1 MLGVGLVLVLYLL
14 GRRFSVLSLA
24 ADYRSRFLGL
34 WVVPPLLTYV
44 FAHLGEPGYV
54 LSLTPVAAILVAV
67 ALVELRDD
75 TAVATATLRAR
86 GWRWLPEPRVIGLG
100 TVGLLSLAII
110 GWNVQAFARGVG
122 PGRLPDLRAHDATT
136 AGQIEFLKQQPVGS
150 TFVLAHDLFRQL
162 HYYAPEFQADLLF
175 SEYVPDFQTTRTRTA
190 LPAGT
195 AQILVFDSPLRFDPE
210 DAARASEIVLR
221 DQPHVAVWV
230 VKADGFTAV
239 EHGYQ
244 FIRLIR

>member
-1 MLGVGLVLVLYLL
+1 
-14 GRRFSVLSLA
+14 
-24 ADYRSRFLGL
+24 
-34 WVVPPLLTYV
+34 V

-54 LSLTPVAAILVAV
+54 LSLAPVAAILVAV

-75 TAVATATLRAR
+75 TALAAATLRAR
-86 GWRWLPEPRVIGLG
+86 GWRWLPAPRVIGLG
-100 TVGLLSLAII
+100 SVGLLSLAIV

-136 AGQIEFLKQQPVGS
+136 ASQIEFLKQQPVGS

-162 HYYAPEFQADLLF
+162 HYYTPELQADLLF
-175 SEYVPDFQTTRTRTA
+175 SEYVPDFQTSLTRTA
-190 LPAGT
+190 LPSGT
-195 AQILVFDSPLRFDPE
+195 TQIVVLDSPLRFGPG
-210 DAARASEIVLR
+210 DAELATQHVLR

-230 VKADGFTAV
+230 VKADGFNAV

-244 FIRLIR
+244 FVRLIR